1 MKKRFILLSMAALA
15 FVGTILTSCSSDDII
30 SDEPQQLEKIDDV
43 VTQTTT
49 VCLDGTATTR
59 ALTAGGVKTFGAG
72 EQIAVVYE
80 NTSDATVRTVSV
92 PLTAADIASGSK
104 SATFTV
110 TLTNPKPG
118 GSVKYIYPAA
128 MAKPDGSENYDALA
142 GQNGTLANLASF
154 LDFAK
159 YEGTLTAEAKLPTG
173 TVTLINQLAIL
184 ALTVKNSDG
193 SSDLTSTITDL
204 TINDG
209 TNSYFVSRVAAA
221 GPIYVAVKPT
231 TAADINVTAFDGTYV
246 YTKSL
251 SSKSYVAN
259 NIYNLGW
266 KMTTGDNMLTTPL
279 TLEAKT
285 DGTIHI
291 EEPTDGMKYKKNTD
305 DKVTISTTAAIDIT
319 VSAGDKVQFFGN
331 GTSIT
336 SYSDDS
342 HVTHI
347 YDGIADCYIY
357 GNIMSLVD
365 ESGFAS
371 ATSVSANAFKGLFES
386 NWELYNHPTKRLVLP
401 ATTLAEKCYYSM
413 FASCKWL
420 TVAPA
425 LPATTLA
432 DHCYKSMFSRC
443 WNLTVAPALP
453 AQTLAECCYYCM
465 FQDCRGLTVAP
476 ALPATTLAGGCYT
489 GMFKDCSRLT
499 VAPALPATTL
509 ATTCYSSM
517 FQGCSSL
524 TVAPTLSATTLAEG
538 CCLEMFKACTS
549 LTTAPATL
557 PATTLAYSCY
567 QRMFS
572 GCSSL
577 TNAPVLPAP
586 TLTEA
591 CYCQM
596 FFQCSSL
603 SAVTCLATNISGN
616 MTTYQWLYG
625 VAANGTFTK
634 TSGMTSWQTGV
645 DGIPSGWTVKDYI
658 APTP

>member
-1 MKKRFILLSMAALA
+1 MKISIKREQNNARISSAEREKVRTKFKTMKKYLSMAALA
-15 FVGTILTSCSSDDII
+15 LMGAIMTGCT
-30 SDEPQQLEKIDDV
+30 DEDNLIDTPQQSEYKDNI
-43 VTQTTT
+43 VTLTTT
-49 VCLDGTATTR
+49 VGLDGGAATR
-59 ALTAGGVKTFGAG
+59 ALDASGHKTFAVGDL
-72 EQIAVVYE
+72 IAVVYE
-80 NTSDATVRTVSV
+80 NTSGATVRGVSDA
-92 PLTAADIASGSK
+92 LTAADIASGSK

-110 TLTNPKPG
+110 SLTNPKPN

-159 YEGTLTAEAKLPTG
+159 YEGTLTADAKLPTG
-173 TVTLINQLAIL
+173 PVTLTNQLAIL

-209 TNSYFVSRVAAA
+209 TNSYFVSRAAAA

-251 SSKSYVAN
+251 SSKSYAAN
-259 NIYNLGW
+259 NFYNLGW
-266 KMTTGDNMLTTPL
+266 RMTTGDNMLTTPL

-285 DGTIHI
+285 AGTIHI
-291 EEPTDGMKYKKNTD
+291 EEPTVGMKYKKNTD
-305 DKVTISTTAAIDIT
+305 DTVTISTTDDIDIN

-342 HVTHI
+342 HTTDI
-347 YDGIADCYIY
+347 NYGTAECYIY
-357 GNIMSLVD
+357 GNIMSLVN

-371 ATSVSANAFKGLFES
+371 ATSVLANAFAGLFAD

-401 ATTLAEKCYYSM
+401 ATRLAENCYRYM
-413 FASCKWL
+413 FTSCRGL

-432 DHCYKSMFSRC
+432 DHCYAGMFYDCR
-443 WNLTVAPALP
+443 NLNVAPALP
-453 AQTLAECCYYCM
+453 ATTLASYCYSDM
-465 FQDCRGLTVAP
+465 FHDCRGLTVAP
-476 ALPATTLAGGCYT
+476 ALPATTLARGCYI
-489 GMFKDCSRLT
+489 GMFNNCW
-499 VAPALPATTL
+499 
-509 ATTCYSSM
+509 
-517 FQGCSSL
+517 SL

-538 CCLEMFKACTS
+538 CCLDMFKGCTS
-549 LTTAPATL
+549 LTTVPATL
-557 PATTLAYSCY
+557 PATTLASSCY

-572 GCSSL
+572 GCTSL

-586 TLTEA
+586 TLTDA

-603 SAVTCLATNISGN
+603 SAVTCLATSISGN

-634 TSGMTSWQTGV
+634 AAGMTSWQTGV
-645 DGIPSGWTVKDYI
+645 DGIPSGWTVN
-658 APTP
+658 AE

>member
-1 MKKRFILLSMAALA
+1 MEMKKILSMAALA
-15 FVGTILTSCSSDDII
+15 LMGAVMTGCSSEDNIDN
-30 SDEPQQLEKIDDV
+30 PQQPEYKDNI
-43 VTQTTT
+43 VTLTTT
-49 VCLDGTATTR
+49 VGLDGGAATR
-59 ALTAGGVKTFGAG
+59 ALDASGHKTFAVGD
-72 EQIAVVYE
+72 QIAVVYE
-80 NTSDATVRTVSV
+80 NTSGATVRGVSDA
-92 PLTAADIASGSK
+92 LTAADIASGSK

-110 TLTNPKPG
+110 SLTNPKPN

-173 TVTLINQLAIL
+173 TVTLTNQLAIL

-209 TNSYFVSRVAAA
+209 TNSYFVSRAAAA

-259 NIYNLGW
+259 NFYNLGW
-266 KMTTGDNMLTTPL
+266 RMTKGDNMLTTPL

-291 EEPTDGMKYKKNTD
+291 EEPRDGMKYKKNTD

-342 HVTHI
+342 HTTRI
-347 YDGIADCYIY
+347 SDGTAECYIY
-357 GNIMSLVD
+357 GNIMSLVN
-365 ESGFAS
+365 EEGFAS
-371 ATSVSANAFKGLFES
+371 ATSVSANAFACLF
-386 NWELYNHPTKRLVLP
+386 NPNYRLYNHPTKRLVLP
-401 ATTLAEKCYYSM
+401 ATMLAKNCYQAM
-413 FASCKWL
+413 FSGCMKL

-432 DHCYKSMFSRC
+432 DHCYDSMFYRC
-443 WNLTVAPALP
+443 MGLTVAPALP
-453 AQTLAECCYYCM
+453 AQTLAECCYCCM

-476 ALPATTLAGGCYT
+476 ALPATTLAGDCYT
-489 GMFKDCSRLT
+489 
-499 VAPALPATTL
+499 
-509 ATTCYSSM
+509 SM
-517 FQGCSSL
+517 FQNCSSL
-524 TVAPTLSATTLAEG
+524 TIAPVLSATTLAEG

-557 PATTLAYSCY
+557 PATTLANNCY

-572 GCSSL
+572 GCTSL

-586 TLTEA
+586 TLTNA

-603 SAVTCLATNISGN
+603 SAVTCLATSISGN

-634 TSGMTSWQTGV
+634 AAGMTSWQTGV
-645 DGIPSGWTVKDYI
+645 DGIPSGWTVKDKE
-658 APTP
+658 

>member
-1 MKKRFILLSMAALA
+1 MVIMKSNIPTKTKEAMKTMRFLSMAALA
-15 FVGTILTSCSSDDII
+15 LVGTLLTGCMSDDSII
-30 SDEPQQLEKIDDV
+30 DVPQQPENQSNI
-43 VTQTTT
+43 VTLTTT
-49 VCLDGTATTR
+49 VSLDGSDSAATR
-59 ALTAGGVKTFGAG
+59 ALTSAGVKTFAVGD
-72 EQIAVVYE
+72 QIAVVYE
-80 NTSDATVRTVSV
+80 NTSDATVRTVSDA
-92 PLTAADIASGSK
+92 LTAADIASGSK

-110 TLTNPKPG
+110 SLTNPKPN

-159 YEGTLTAEAKLPTG
+159 YEGTLTADAKLPTG
-173 TVTLINQLAIL
+173 TVTLTNQLAIL

-209 TNSYFVSRVAAA
+209 TNSYFVSRAAAA

-231 TAADINVTAFDGTYV
+231 TAANINVTAFDGTYV

-251 SSKSYVAN
+251 SSKSYAAN

-266 KMTTGDNMLTTPL
+266 RMTTGDNMLTTPL

-291 EEPTDGMKYKKNTD
+291 KKTTDGMKYKKNTD

-342 HVTHI
+342 HTTDI
-347 YDGIADCYIY
+347 YDGTADCYIY
-357 GNIMSLVD
+357 GNIMSLVN

-371 ATSVSANAFKGLFES
+371 ATSVSANAFRNLFAD
-386 NWELYNHPTKRLVLP
+386 NRKLYNHPTKRLVLP
-401 ATTLAEKCYYSM
+401 ATTLAENCYRNM
-413 FASCKWL
+413 FTSCQGL

-432 DHCYKSMFSRC
+432 DYCYAGMFYDCRDL
-443 WNLTVAPALP
+443 NVAPALP
-453 AQTLAECCYYCM
+453 ATTLTSYCYSDM
-465 FQDCRGLTVAP
+465 FQDCTSLTVAP
-476 ALPATTLAGGCYT
+476 ALPATRLADY
-489 GMFKDCSRLT
+489 
-499 VAPALPATTL
+499 
-509 ATTCYSSM
+509 CYSSM
-517 FQGCSSL
+517 FQNCSSL
-524 TVAPTLSATTLAEG
+524 TIAPVLSATTLAEG
-538 CCLEMFKACTS
+538 CCLDMFNDCTS
-549 LTTAPATL
+549 LTTVPATL
-557 PATTLAYSCY
+557 PATTLAGHCY
-567 QRMFS
+567 QEMFF
-572 GCSSL
+572 GCTSL
-577 TNAPVLPAP
+577 TNAPALPAP
-586 TLTEA
+586 TLA
-591 CYCQM
+591 VGCYFQM
-596 FFQCSSL
+596 FAECSSL
-603 SAVTCLATNISGN
+603 NSVTCLATSISLNN
-616 MTTYQWLYG
+616 MLRWLYG

-634 TSGMTSWQTGV
+634 AAGVTSWGTGIN
-645 DGIPSGWTVKDYI
+645 GIPSGWTVKDKE
-658 APTP
+658 

>member
-1 MKKRFILLSMAALA
+1 MAALA

-30 SDEPQQLEKIDDV
+30 SDEPQQLEKTDDV

-80 NTSDATVRTVSV
+80 NTSDATVRAVSV

-110 TLTNPKPG
+110 TLTNPKPN

-159 YEGTLTAEAKLPTG
+159 YEGTLTADAKLPTS
-173 TVTLINQLAIL
+173 TVTLTNQLAIL

-209 TNSYFVSRVAAA
+209 TNNYVVNRTAAA

-251 SSKSYVAN
+251 SSKSYAAN
-259 NIYNLGW
+259 NFYNLGW

-336 SYSDDS
+336 SYSDNS
-342 HVTHI
+342 HTTAI
-347 YDGIADCYIY
+347 KYGTADCYIY

-371 ATSVSANAFKGLFES
+371 ATSVSANAFRNLFAD
-386 NWELYNHPTKRLVLP
+386 NRELYNHPTKRLVLP
-401 ATTLAEKCYYSM
+401 ATTLAENCYYSM

>member
-1 MKKRFILLSMAALA
+1 MKISIKREHNNARISSAEREKVRTKFKTMKKYLSMAALA
-15 FVGTILTSCSSDDII
+15 LMGAIMTGCT
-30 SDEPQQLEKIDDV
+30 DEDNLIDTPQQSEYKDNI
-43 VTQTTT
+43 VTLTTT
-49 VCLDGTATTR
+49 VGLDGGAATR
-59 ALTAGGVKTFGAG
+59 ALDASGHKTFAVGD
-72 EQIAVVYE
+72 QIAVVYE
-80 NTSDATVRTVSV
+80 NTSGATVRGVSDV
-92 PLTAADIASGSK
+92 LTAADIASGSK

-110 TLTNPKPG
+110 SLTNPKPN

-159 YEGTLTAEAKLPTG
+159 YEGTLTADAKLPTG
-173 TVTLINQLAIL
+173 TVTLTNQLAIL

-209 TNSYFVSRVAAA
+209 TNSYFVSRAAAA

-251 SSKSYVAN
+251 SSKSYAAN

-291 EEPTDGMKYKKNTD
+291 EEPTVGMKYKKNTD
-305 DKVTISTTAAIDIT
+305 DKVTISTTADIDIN

-342 HVTHI
+342 HTTRI
-347 YDGIADCYIY
+347 SDGTAECYIY
-357 GNIMSLVD
+357 GNIMSLVN

-371 ATSVSANAFKGLFES
+371 ATSVSANAFACLF
-386 NWELYNHPTKRLVLP
+386 NPNYLLYNHPTKRLVLP
-401 ATTLAEKCYYSM
+401 ATTLAKNCYQAM
-413 FASCKWL
+413 FSGCMEL

-432 DHCYKSMFSRC
+432 DYCYDSMFYRC
-443 WNLTVAPALP
+443 MGLPVAPALP
-453 AQTLAECCYYCM
+453 ATTLAEGCYCCM

-489 GMFKDCSRLT
+489 
-499 VAPALPATTL
+499 
-509 ATTCYSSM
+509 SM
-517 FQGCSSL
+517 FQYCRGL
-524 TVAPTLSATTLAEG
+524 TIAPVLSATTLAEG
-538 CCLEMFKACTS
+538 CCLDMFKGCTS
-549 LTTAPATL
+549 LTTVPATL
-557 PATTLAYSCY
+557 PATTLANNCY

-586 TLTEA
+586 TLTNA

-603 SAVTCLATNISGN
+603 SAVTCLATSISGN

-634 TSGMTSWQTGV
+634 AAGMTSWQTGV
-645 DGIPSGWTVKDYI
+645 DGIPSGWTVN
-658 APTP
+658 AE

>member
-1 MKKRFILLSMAALA
+1 MAALA

-110 TLTNPKPG
+110 SLTNPKPN

-159 YEGTLTAEAKLPTG
+159 YEGTLTADAKLPTS
-173 TVTLINQLAIL
+173 TVTLTNQLAIL

-209 TNSYFVSRVAAA
+209 TNSYFVSRAAAA

-231 TAADINVTAFDGTYV
+231 TAANIDVTAFDGTYV

-251 SSKSYVAN
+251 SGKSYDAN

-285 DGTIHI
+285 GGTIHI
-291 EEPTDGMKYKKNTD
+291 KKPTVGMKYKKNTG
-305 DKVTISTTAAIDIT
+305 DKVIISTSDNIDIT

-342 HVTHI
+342 HTTDI
-347 YDGIADCYIY
+347 YDGTADCYIY

-371 ATSVSANAFKGLFES
+371 ATSVSANAFWNLFAD
-386 NWELYNHPTKRLVLP
+386 NRKLYNHPTKRLVLP
-401 ATTLAEKCYYSM
+401 ATTLAENCYRNM
-413 FASCKWL
+413 FTSCQGL

-432 DHCYKSMFSRC
+432 DHCYAGMFYDCR
-443 WNLTVAPALP
+443 NLNVAPALP
-453 AQTLAECCYYCM
+453 ATTLTSYCYSDM
-465 FQDCRGLTVAP
+465 FQDCTSLTVAP
-476 ALPATTLAGGCYT
+476 ALPATRLADY
-489 GMFKDCSRLT
+489 
-499 VAPALPATTL
+499 
-509 ATTCYSSM
+509 CYSSM
-517 FQGCSSL
+517 FQNCSSL
-524 TVAPTLSATTLAEG
+524 TIAPVLSATTLAVG
-538 CCLEMFKACTS
+538 CCLDMFNVCTS
-549 LTTAPATL
+549 LTTVPATL
-557 PATTLAYSCY
+557 PATTLADYCY
-567 QRMFS
+567 KEMFS
-572 GCSSL
+572 GCTSL
-577 TNAPVLPAP
+577 TNAPALPAP
-586 TLTEA
+586 TLA
-591 CYCQM
+591 DYCYIQM

-603 SAVTCLATNISGN
+603 NSVTCLATSISEI
-616 MTTYQWLYG
+616 YIYRWLYG
-625 VAANGTFTK
+625 VSANGTFTK
-634 TSGMTSWQTGV
+634 AAGVTSWGTGIS
-645 DGIPSGWTVKDYI
+645 GIPSGWTVKDYI

>member
-1 MKKRFILLSMAALA
+1 MAALA

-110 TLTNPKPG
+110 TLTNPKPN

-128 MAKPDGSENYDALA
+128 MAKPDGSENYDALVA
-142 GQNGTLANLASF
+142 QDGTLAYLSSF

-159 YEGTLTAEAKLPTG
+159 YEGTLTADAKLPTS
-173 TVTLINQLAIL
+173 TVTLTNQLAIL

-209 TNSYFVSRVAAA
+209 TNSYFVSRTAAA

-251 SSKSYVAN
+251 SSKSYAAN

-266 KMTTGDNMLTTPL
+266 RMTTGDNMLTTPL

-285 DGTIHI
+285 GGTIHI
-291 EEPTDGMKYKKNTD
+291 EEPTVGMKYMKNTD
-305 DKVTISTTAAIDIT
+305 DTVTISTTAAIDIT

-336 SYSDDS
+336 SYSDNS
-342 HVTHI
+342 HSTEI
-347 YDGIADCYIY
+347 SDGIAECYIY
-357 GNIMSLVD
+357 GNIMSLVN

-371 ATSVSANAFKGLFES
+371 AISVSANAFAGLFAD
-386 NWELYNHPTKRLVLP
+386 NRELYNHPTKRLVLP
-401 ATTLAEKCYYSM
+401 ATTLAENCYLNM
-413 FASCKWL
+413 FTSCRGL

-432 DHCYKSMFSRC
+432 ENCYSSMFYDCR
-443 WNLTVAPALP
+443 NLNVAPALP
-453 AQTLAECCYYCM
+453 AQTLAERCYYCM
-465 FQDCRGLTVAP
+465 FKDCRGLTVAP
-476 ALPATTLAGGCYT
+476 ALPATTLARSCYI
-489 GMFKDCSRLT
+489 GMFNN
-499 VAPALPATTL
+499 
-509 ATTCYSSM
+509 
-517 FQGCSSL
+517 CSSL
-524 TVAPTLSATTLAEG
+524 TVAPTLSATTLANS

-557 PATTLAYSCY
+557 PATTLANSCY
-567 QRMFS
+567 KEMFY
-572 GCSSL
+572 GCTSL
-577 TNAPVLPAP
+577 TNAPVLPAS
-586 TLTEA
+586 TLA
-591 CYCQM
+591 DYCYVQM
-596 FFQCSSL
+596 FAECSSL
-603 SAVTCLATNISGN
+603 NSVTCFATSISEINI
-616 MTTYQWLYG
+616 YQWLYG

-634 TSGMTSWQTGV
+634 AAGVTSWGTGV
-645 DGIPSGWTVKDYI
+645 SGIPSGWTVKDYI

>member
-1 MKKRFILLSMAALA
+1 MKISIKREHNNARISSAEREKVRTKFKTMKKYLSMAALA
-15 FVGTILTSCSSDDII
+15 LMGAIMTGCT
-30 SDEPQQLEKIDDV
+30 DEDNLIDTPQQSEYKDNI
-43 VTQTTT
+43 VTLTTT
-49 VCLDGTATTR
+49 VGLDGGAATR
-59 ALTAGGVKTFGAG
+59 ALDASGHKTFAVGD
-72 EQIAVVYE
+72 QIAVVYE
-80 NTSDATVRTVSV
+80 NTSGATVRGVSDV
-92 PLTAADIASGSK
+92 LTAADIASGSK

-110 TLTNPKPG
+110 SLTNPKPN

-159 YEGTLTAEAKLPTG
+159 YEGTLTADAKLPTG
-173 TVTLINQLAIL
+173 TVTLTNQLAIL

-209 TNSYFVSRVAAA
+209 TNSYFVSRAAAA

-251 SSKSYVAN
+251 SSKSYAAN

-291 EEPTDGMKYKKNTD
+291 EEPTVGMKYKKNTD
-305 DKVTISTTAAIDIT
+305 DKVTISTTADIDIN

-342 HVTHI
+342 HTTRI
-347 YDGIADCYIY
+347 SDGTAECYIY
-357 GNIMSLVD
+357 GNIMSLVN

-371 ATSVSANAFKGLFES
+371 ATSVSANAFACLF
-386 NWELYNHPTKRLVLP
+386 NPNYLLYNHPTKRLVLP
-401 ATTLAEKCYYSM
+401 ATTLAKNCYQAM
-413 FASCKWL
+413 FSGCMEL

-432 DHCYKSMFSRC
+432 DYCYDSMFYRC
-443 WNLTVAPALP
+443 MGLTVAPALP
-453 AQTLAECCYYCM
+453 ATTLAEGCYCCM

-489 GMFKDCSRLT
+489 
-499 VAPALPATTL
+499 
-509 ATTCYSSM
+509 SM
-517 FQGCSSL
+517 FQYCRGL
-524 TVAPTLSATTLAEG
+524 TIAPVLSATTLAEG
-538 CCLEMFKACTS
+538 CCLDMFKGCTS
-549 LTTAPATL
+549 LTTVPATL
-557 PATTLAYSCY
+557 PATTLANNCY

-586 TLTEA
+586 TLTNA

-603 SAVTCLATNISGN
+603 SAVTCLATSISGN

-634 TSGMTSWQTGV
+634 AAGMTSWQTGV
-645 DGIPSGWTVKDYI
+645 DGIPSGWTVKDKE
-658 APTP
+658 

>member
-1 MKKRFILLSMAALA
+1 MAALA

-80 NTSDATVRTVSV
+80 NTSDATVRAVSV

-128 MAKPDGSENYDALA
+128 MAKADGSENYDALVA
-142 GQNGTLANLASF
+142 QDGTLAYLSSF

-159 YEGTLTAEAKLPTG
+159 YEGTLTADAKLPTS
-173 TVTLINQLAIL
+173 TVTLTNQLAIL

-204 TINDG
+204 TISDG
-209 TNSYFVSRVAAA
+209 TNSYCVNRTAAA

-231 TAADINVTAFDGTYV
+231 TAANIDVTAFDGTYV

-251 SSKSYVAN
+251 SSKRYAAN

-266 KMTTGDNMLTTPL
+266 KMTKGDNMLTTPL

-291 EEPTDGMKYKKNTD
+291 EEPTVGMKYKKNTD

-342 HVTHI
+342 HTTRFTD
-347 YDGIADCYIY
+347 YGTAECYIY
-357 GNIMSLVD
+357 GNIMSLVN

-371 ATSVSANAFKGLFES
+371 ATSVLANAFAGLFAD

-401 ATTLAEKCYYSM
+401 ATTLAENCYRNM
-413 FASCKWL
+413 FTSCRGL

-432 DHCYKSMFSRC
+432 DHCYAGMF
-443 WNLTVAPALP
+443 
-453 AQTLAECCYYCM
+453 Y
-465 FQDCRGLTVAP
+465 DCRNLNVAP
-476 ALPATTLAGGCYT
+476 ALPATTLADDCYNC
-489 GMFKDCSRLT
+489 MFKDCSRLT

-509 ATTCYSSM
+509 ATICYSSM

-567 QRMFS
+567 KGMFS

-596 FFQCSSL
+596 FFQCWSL

-616 MTTYQWLYG
+616 MTTYQWLYD

-634 TSGMTSWQTGV
+634 TSGMTSWQTVV

>member
-1 MKKRFILLSMAALA
+1 MAALA

-59 ALTAGGVKTFGAG
+59 ALTAGGVKTFAEG

-80 NTSDATVRTVSV
+80 NMGDATVRAVSV

-110 TLTNPKPG
+110 SLTNPKPN

-128 MAKPDGSENYDALA
+128 MAKPDGSENYDALVA
-142 GQNGTLANLASF
+142 QDGTLANLASF

-159 YEGTLTAEAKLPTG
+159 YEGTLTADAKLPTS
-173 TVTLINQLAIL
+173 TVTLTNQLAIL

-204 TINDG
+204 TISDG
-209 TNSYFVSRVAAA
+209 TNSYFVSRAAAA

-251 SSKSYVAN
+251 SGKSYDAN
-259 NIYNLGW
+259 NFYNLGW
-266 KMTTGDNMLTTPL
+266 RMTTGDNMLTTPL

-285 DGTIHI
+285 AGTIHI
-291 EEPTDGMKYKKNTD
+291 EKPTVGMKYKKNTD
-305 DKVTISTTAAIDIT
+305 DKVTISTTDDVDIT
-319 VSAGDKVQFFGN
+319 VSAGDIVQFYGN
-331 GTSIT
+331 GTSIKN
-336 SYSDDS
+336 Y
-342 HVTHI
+342 
-347 YDGIADCYIY
+347 YDTETVIRDGTADCYIY

-371 ATSVSANAFKGLFES
+371 ATSVSANAFWGLFS
-386 NWELYNHPTKRLVLP
+386 NNSKVYNHPTKRLVLP
-401 ATTLAEKCYYSM
+401 ATTLAENCYRGM
-413 FASCKWL
+413 FNQCMGLTVAPALPATTLAAHCYDNMFWRCMNL

-432 DHCYKSMFSRC
+432 DDCYNC
-443 WNLTVAPALP
+443 
-453 AQTLAECCYYCM
+453 
-465 FQDCRGLTVAP
+465 
-476 ALPATTLAGGCYT
+476 
-489 GMFKDCSRLT
+489 MFKDCSRLT

>member
-1 MKKRFILLSMAALA
+1 MAALA

-80 NTSDATVRTVSV
+80 NTSDATVRAVSDV
-92 PLTAADIASGSK
+92 LTAADIASGSK

-128 MAKPDGSENYDALA
+128 MAKADGSENYDALVA
-142 GQNGTLANLASF
+142 QDGTLAYLSSF

-159 YEGTLTAEAKLPTG
+159 YEGTLTADAKLPTS
-173 TVTLINQLAIL
+173 TVTLTNQLAIL

-204 TINDG
+204 TISDG
-209 TNSYFVSRVAAA
+209 TNSYCVNRTAAA

-251 SSKSYVAN
+251 SSKSYAAN

-266 KMTTGDNMLTTPL
+266 RMTTGDNMLTTPL

-291 EEPTDGMKYKKNTD
+291 KEPTVGMKYKRNNE
-305 DKVTISTTAAIDIT
+305 DKVTISTTDDIDIT
-319 VSAGDKVQFFGN
+319 VNTGDKVQFYGD
-331 GTSIT
+331 GTNIT
-336 SYSDDS
+336 SYDDDS
-342 HVTHI
+342 HTTCIH
-347 YDGIADCYIY
+347 YGTADCYIY
-357 GNIMSLVD
+357 GNIMSLVN

-371 ATSVSANAFKGLFES
+371 ATSVSANAFAGLFES
-386 NWELYNHPTKRLVLP
+386 NWKLYNHPTKRLVLP
-401 ATTLAEKCYYSM
+401 ATTLAEKCYYAM
-413 FASCKWL
+413 FRNCKWL

-432 DHCYKSMFSRC
+432 AHCYDNMFWRC
-443 WNLTVAPALP
+443 MNLTVAPALP
-453 AQTLAECCYYCM
+453 ATTLADDCYNCM
-465 FQDCRGLTVAP
+465 FQDCMGLTVAP

-489 GMFKDCSRLT
+489 
-499 VAPALPATTL
+499 
-509 ATTCYSSM
+509 SM
-517 FQGCSSL
+517 FQNCSSL
-524 TVAPTLSATTLAEG
+524 TIAPVLSATTLAEG
-538 CCLEMFKACTS
+538 CCLDMFKGCTS
-549 LTTAPATL
+549 LTTVPATL
-557 PATTLAYSCY
+557 PATTLASSCY

-572 GCSSL
+572 GCTSL

-596 FFQCSSL
+596 FFLCSSL

>member
-142 GQNGTLANLASF
+142 GQDGTLAYLSSF

-159 YEGTLTAEAKLPTG
+159 YEGTLTAEAKLPTSS
-173 TVTLINQLAIL
+173 VTLTNQLAIL

-209 TNSYFVSRVAAA
+209 TNSYFVSRAAAA

-251 SSKSYVAN
+251 SSKSYAAN
-259 NIYNLGW
+259 NFYNLGW
-266 KMTTGDNMLTTPL
+266 RMTTGDNMLTTPL

-291 EEPTDGMKYKKNTD
+291 KKPTDGMKYKKNTD
-305 DKVTISTTAAIDIT
+305 GKVTFSKTDAIDIN

-336 SYSDDS
+336 SYSDGS
-342 HVTHI
+342 HVTDI
-347 YDGIADCYIY
+347 YDGTAECYIY
-357 GNIMSLVD
+357 GNIMSLVN

-371 ATSVSANAFKGLFES
+371 ATSVSANAFQNLFAD
-386 NWELYNHPTKRLVLP
+386 NRKLYNHPTKRLVLP
-401 ATTLAEKCYYSM
+401 ATTLAENCYYAM
-413 FASCKWL
+413 FTSCWGL

-432 DHCYKSMFSRC
+432 DHCYADMFYDC
-443 WNLTVAPALP
+443 WNLNVAPALP
-453 AQTLAECCYYCM
+453 AKTLASYCYSDM
-465 FQDCRGLTVAP
+465 F
-476 ALPATTLAGGCYT
+476 LACT
-489 GMFKDCSRLT
+489 RLT

-509 ATTCYSSM
+509 ADYCYTSM
-517 FQGCSSL
+517 FQDCSSL
-524 TVAPTLSATTLAEG
+524 TIAPVLSATTLAEG

-549 LTTAPATL
+549 LTTVPATL
-557 PATTLAYSCY
+557 PATTLASSCY
-567 QRMFS
+567 QQMFFR
-572 GCSSL
+572 CTSL
-577 TNAPVLPAP
+577 TNAPALPAP
-586 TLTEA
+586 TLA
-591 CYCQM
+591 GHCYVQM
-596 FFQCSSL
+596 FAECSSL
-603 SAVTCLATNISGN
+603 STVTCLATSISG
-616 MTTYQWLYG
+616 TDIYRWLYG

-634 TSGMTSWQTGV
+634 TSGMTSWGTGIS
-645 DGIPSGWTVKDYI
+645 GIPSGWTVKDYI

>member
-1 MKKRFILLSMAALA
+1 MKISIKREQNNARISSAEREKVRTKFKTMKKYLSMAALA
-15 FVGTILTSCSSDDII
+15 LMGAIMTGCT
-30 SDEPQQLEKIDDV
+30 DEDNLIDTPQQSEYKDNI
-43 VTQTTT
+43 VTLTTT
-49 VCLDGTATTR
+49 VGLDGGAATR
-59 ALTAGGVKTFGAG
+59 ALDASGHKTFAVGD
-72 EQIAVVYE
+72 QIAVVYE
-80 NTSDATVRTVSV
+80 NTSGATVRGVSDA
-92 PLTAADIASGSK
+92 LTAADIASGSK

-110 TLTNPKPG
+110 SLTNPKPN

-128 MAKPDGSENYDALA
+128 MAKPDGLENYDALA

-159 YEGTLTAEAKLPTG
+159 YEGTLTAEAKLPTS
-173 TVTLINQLAIL
+173 TVTLTNQLAIL

-209 TNSYFVSRVAAA
+209 TNSYFVSRAAAA
-221 GPIYVAVKPT
+221 GPIYVAIKPT

-251 SSKSYVAN
+251 SSKSYAAN

-291 EEPTDGMKYKKNTD
+291 EEPTVGMKYKKNTD
-305 DKVTISTTAAIDIT
+305 DKVTISTTADIDIT

-342 HVTHI
+342 HTTRI
-347 YDGIADCYIY
+347 SDGTAECYIY
-357 GNIMSLVD
+357 GNIMSLVN

-371 ATSVSANAFKGLFES
+371 ATSMSANAFACLF
-386 NWELYNHPTKRLVLP
+386 NPNYLLYNHPTKRLVLP
-401 ATTLAEKCYYSM
+401 ATTLAKNCYQAM
-413 FASCKWL
+413 FSGCMEL

-432 DHCYKSMFSRC
+432 DYCYDSMFYRC
-443 WNLTVAPALP
+443 MGLTVAPALP
-453 AQTLAECCYYCM
+453 ATTLAEGCYCCM

-489 GMFKDCSRLT
+489 
-499 VAPALPATTL
+499 
-509 ATTCYSSM
+509 SM
-517 FQGCSSL
+517 FQYCRGL
-524 TVAPTLSATTLAEG
+524 TIAPVLSATTLAG
-538 CCLEMFKACTS
+538 ACCLDMFKGCTS
-549 LTTAPATL
+549 LTTVPATL
-557 PATTLAYSCY
+557 PATTLANNCY

-586 TLTEA
+586 TLTNA

-603 SAVTCLATNISGN
+603 SAVTCLATSISGN

-634 TSGMTSWQTGV
+634 AAGMTSWQTGV
-645 DGIPSGWTVKDYI
+645 DGIPSGWTVKDKE
-658 APTP
+658 

>member
-1 MKKRFILLSMAALA
+1 MKKILSMAALA
-15 FVGTILTSCSSDDII
+15 LMGAVMTGCSSEDNIDN
-30 SDEPQQLEKIDDV
+30 PQQPEYKDNI
-43 VTQTTT
+43 VTLTTT
-49 VCLDGTATTR
+49 VGLDGGAATR
-59 ALTAGGVKTFGAG
+59 ALDASGHKTFAVGD
-72 EQIAVVYE
+72 QFAVVYE
-80 NTSDATVRTVSV
+80 NTSGATVRGVSDA
-92 PLTAADIASGSK
+92 LTTADIASGSK

-110 TLTNPKPG
+110 SLTNPKPN

-173 TVTLINQLAIL
+173 TVTLTNQLAIL

-209 TNSYFVSRVAAA
+209 TNSYFVSRAAAA

-251 SSKSYVAN
+251 SSKSYAAN

-291 EEPTDGMKYKKNTD
+291 EEPRDGMKYKKNTD

-319 VSAGDKVQFFGN
+319 VNAGDKVQFFGD

-342 HVTHI
+342 HTTGI
-347 YDGIADCYIY
+347 YGGTADCYIY
-357 GNIMSLVD
+357 GNIMSLVN
-365 ESGFAS
+365 EEGFAS
-371 ATSVSANAFKGLFES
+371 ATSVSANAFACLF
-386 NWELYNHPTKRLVLP
+386 NPNYRLYNHPTKRLVLP
-401 ATTLAEKCYYSM
+401 ATMLAKNCYQAM
-413 FASCKWL
+413 FSGCMKL

-432 DHCYKSMFSRC
+432 DHCYDSMFYRC
-443 WNLTVAPALP
+443 MGLTVAPALP
-453 AQTLAECCYYCM
+453 AQTLAECCYCCM

-476 ALPATTLAGGCYT
+476 ALPATTLAGDCYT
-489 GMFKDCSRLT
+489 
-499 VAPALPATTL
+499 
-509 ATTCYSSM
+509 SM
-517 FQGCSSL
+517 FQNCSSL
-524 TVAPTLSATTLAEG
+524 TIAPVLSATTLAEG

-557 PATTLAYSCY
+557 PATTLANNCY

-572 GCSSL
+572 GCTSL

-586 TLTEA
+586 TLTNA

-603 SAVTCLATNISGN
+603 SAVTCLATSISGN

-634 TSGMTSWQTGV
+634 AAGMTSWQTGV
-645 DGIPSGWTVKDYI
+645 DGIPSGWTVKDKE
-658 APTP
+658 

>member
-1 MKKRFILLSMAALA
+1 MKISIKREHNNARISSAEREKVRTKFKTMKKYLSMAALA
-15 FVGTILTSCSSDDII
+15 LMGAIMTGCT
-30 SDEPQQLEKIDDV
+30 DEDNLIDTPQQSEYKDNI
-43 VTQTTT
+43 VTLTTT
-49 VCLDGTATTR
+49 VGLDGGAATR
-59 ALTAGGVKTFGAG
+59 ALDASGHKTFAVGD
-72 EQIAVVYE
+72 QIAVVYE
-80 NTSDATVRTVSV
+80 NTSGATVRGVSDV
-92 PLTAADIASGSK
+92 LTAADIASGSK

-110 TLTNPKPG
+110 SLTNPKPN

-159 YEGTLTAEAKLPTG
+159 YEGTLTADAKLPTG
-173 TVTLINQLAIL
+173 TVTLTNQLAIL

-209 TNSYFVSRVAAA
+209 TNSYFVSRAAAA

-251 SSKSYVAN
+251 SSKSYAAN

-291 EEPTDGMKYKKNTD
+291 EEPTVGMKYKKNTD
-305 DKVTISTTAAIDIT
+305 DKVTISTTADIDIN

-342 HVTHI
+342 HTTRI
-347 YDGIADCYIY
+347 SDGTAECYIY
-357 GNIMSLVD
+357 GNIMSLVN

-371 ATSVSANAFKGLFES
+371 ATSVSANAFACLF
-386 NWELYNHPTKRLVLP
+386 NPNYLLYNHPTKRLVLP
-401 ATTLAEKCYYSM
+401 ATTLAKNCYQAM
-413 FASCKWL
+413 FSGCMEL

-432 DHCYKSMFSRC
+432 DYCYDSMFYRC
-443 WNLTVAPALP
+443 MGLTVAPALP
-453 AQTLAECCYYCM
+453 ATTLAEGCYCCM

-489 GMFKDCSRLT
+489 
-499 VAPALPATTL
+499 
-509 ATTCYSSM
+509 SM
-517 FQGCSSL
+517 FQYCRGL
-524 TVAPTLSATTLAEG
+524 TIAPVLSATTLAEG
-538 CCLEMFKACTS
+538 CCLDMFKGCTS
-549 LTTAPATL
+549 LTTVPATL
-557 PATTLAYSCY
+557 PATTLANNCY

-586 TLTEA
+586 TLTNA

-603 SAVTCLATNISGN
+603 SAVTCLATSISGN

-634 TSGMTSWQTGV
+634 AAGMTSWQTGV
-645 DGIPSGWTVKDYI
+645 DGIPSGWTVN
-658 APTP
+658 AE

>member
-1 MKKRFILLSMAALA
+1 MVIMKSNIPTKTKEAMKTMRFLSMAALA
-15 FVGTILTSCSSDDII
+15 LVGTLLTGCMSDDSII
-30 SDEPQQLEKIDDV
+30 DVPQQPENQSNI
-43 VTQTTT
+43 VTLTTT
-49 VCLDGTATTR
+49 VSLDGSDSAITR
-59 ALTAGGVKTFGAG
+59 ALTSAGVKTFAVGD
-72 EQIAVVYE
+72 QIAVVYE
-80 NTSDATVRTVSV
+80 NTSDATVRTVSDA
-92 PLTAADIASGSK
+92 LTAADIASGSK
-104 SATFTV
+104 SATFNV
-110 TLTNPKPG
+110 SLTNPKPN

-159 YEGTLTAEAKLPTG
+159 YEGTLTADAKLPTSS
-173 TVTLINQLAIL
+173 VTLTNQLAIL

-209 TNSYFVSRVAAA
+209 TNSYFVSRAAAA
-221 GPIYVAVKPT
+221 GPIYVAIKPT

-251 SSKSYVAN
+251 SSKSYAAN

-266 KMTTGDNMLTTPL
+266 KMTSGDNMLTTPL

-285 DGTIHI
+285 AGTIHI
-291 EEPTDGMKYKKNTD
+291 EEPTVGMKYKKNTD
-305 DKVTISTTAAIDIT
+305 AMVTISTTAAIDIN
-319 VSAGDKVQFFGN
+319 VSKGDKVQFFGN

-342 HVTHI
+342 HTTRI
-347 YDGIADCYIY
+347 SDGTAECYIY
-357 GNIMSLVD
+357 GNIMSLVN

-371 ATSVSANAFKGLFES
+371 ATSVSANAFACLF
-386 NWELYNHPTKRLVLP
+386 NPNYLLYNHPTKRLVLP
-401 ATTLAEKCYYSM
+401 ATMLAKNCYQAM
-413 FASCKWL
+413 FSGCMKL

-432 DHCYKSMFSRC
+432 DHCYDSMFYRC
-443 WNLTVAPALP
+443 MGLTVAPALP
-453 AQTLAECCYYCM
+453 AQTLAENCYYCM

-476 ALPATTLAGGCYT
+476 ALPATTLKNFCYN
-489 GMFKDCSRLT
+489 GMF
-499 VAPALPATTL
+499 
-509 ATTCYSSM
+509 
-517 FQGCSSL
+517 QNCSSL
-524 TVAPTLSATTLAEG
+524 TIAPVLSATTLAEG

-549 LTTAPATL
+549 LTTVPATL
-557 PATTLAYSCY
+557 PATTLVNNCY

-586 TLTEA
+586 TLTNT

-603 SAVTCLATNISGN
+603 SAVTCLATSISGN

-634 TSGMTSWQTGV
+634 AAGMTSWQTGV
-645 DGIPSGWTVKDYI
+645 DGIPSGWTVKDKE
-658 APTP
+658 

>member
-1 MKKRFILLSMAALA
+1 MAALA

-59 ALTAGGVKTFGAG
+59 ALTAGGVKTFGVG

-110 TLTNPKPG
+110 TLTNPKPN

-128 MAKPDGSENYDALA
+128 MAKPDGSENYGALVA
-142 GQNGTLANLASF
+142 QDGTLAYLSSF

-159 YEGTLTAEAKLPTG
+159 YEGTLTADAKLPTS
-173 TVTLINQLAIL
+173 TVTLTNQLAIL

-209 TNSYFVSRVAAA
+209 TNNYVVNRTAAA

-231 TAADINVTAFDGTYV
+231 TAANIDVTAFDGTYV

-251 SSKSYVAN
+251 SSKSYAAN

-266 KMTTGDNMLTTPL
+266 RMTTGDNMLTTPL

-285 DGTIHI
+285 GGTIHI
-291 EEPTDGMKYKKNTD
+291 EEPTVGMKYMKNTD
-305 DKVTISTTAAIDIT
+305 DTVTISTTAAIDIT

-342 HVTHI
+342 HTTRI
-347 YDGIADCYIY
+347 SDGIAECYIY

-371 ATSVSANAFKGLFES
+371 ATSVSANAFWGLFS
-386 NWELYNHPTKRLVLP
+386 YNSKVYNHPTKRLVLP
-401 ATTLAEKCYYSM
+401 ATTLAENCYYDM
-413 FASCKWL
+413 FNQCMKL
-420 TVAPA
+420 TIAPA

-432 DHCYKSMFSRC
+432 AHCYDNMFYRC
-443 WNLTVAPALP
+443 MNLTVAPALP
-453 AQTLAECCYYCM
+453 AQTLAERCYYCM
-465 FQDCRGLTVAP
+465 FQDCR
-476 ALPATTLAGGCYT
+476 
-489 GMFKDCSRLT
+489 RLT

-509 ATTCYSSM
+509 ARGCYIGM
-517 FQGCSSL
+517 FNNCSSL
-524 TVAPTLSATTLAEG
+524 TVAPTLSATTLANS

-557 PATTLAYSCY
+557 PATTLANSCY
-567 QRMFS
+567 KGMFY
-572 GCSSL
+572 GCTSL

-586 TLTEA
+586 TLTDD

-603 SAVTCLATNISGN
+603 SAVTCLATSISEINI
-616 MTTYQWLYG
+616 YRWLYG

-634 TSGMTSWQTGV
+634 TSGMTSWGTGV
-645 DGIPSGWTVKDYI
+645 SGIPSGWTVKDYI